1 MIPKKDTASHQPD
14 ENFFPSPNQT
24 HLERI
29 EEDKLDEGG
38 LDKDDL
44 GEDD

>member
-1 MIPKKDTASHQPD
+1 MISKKDTASHQPD

-29 EEDKLDEGG
+29 EEDKLDE
-38 LDKDDL
+38 DQDDL